1 MHHKTTRKRGNAC
14 QHKRD
19 SDKSAR
25 AYAPCARSANWVF
38 LTACLLLTDAVMQL
52 HCGAAAYT
60 RVNKSAEWITFSAA
74 RLLASLFAFPYTTW
88 YNNWERHDGMA
99 ALSYGHVGSFI
110 HCYRVGCEITAWLFD
125 SWLSPAI
132 CNTRMRFWQIGWL
145 TYGDEIIC
153 STNILRLPPKL
164 AVPNTFDRRL
174 FMQTFRQLIS
184 FVPAFMLRHMN

>member
-74 RLLASLFAFPYTTW
+74 RLLASLFAFPYTYYLIQQLGETW
-88 YNNWERHDGMA
+88 RHGS
-99 ALSYGHVGSFI
+99 ALVRSCRFI
-110 HCYRVGCEITAWLFD
+110 HTLLSGRLRDNGMVVWLMVI
-125 SWLSPAI
+125 SSYLQHTHALLANWLADVWRW
-132 CNTRMRFWQIGWL
+132 NHMFNQ
-145 TYGDEIIC
+145 Y
-153 STNILRLPPKL
+153 STSTTK
-164 AVPNTFDRRL
+164 VSGTEH
-174 FMQTFRQLIS
+174 
-184 FVPAFMLRHMN
+184 VW